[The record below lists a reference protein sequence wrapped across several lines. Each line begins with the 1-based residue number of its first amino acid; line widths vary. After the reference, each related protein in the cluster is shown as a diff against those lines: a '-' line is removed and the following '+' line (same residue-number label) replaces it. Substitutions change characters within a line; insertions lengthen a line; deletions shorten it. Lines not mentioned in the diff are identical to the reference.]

1 MTNDNTH
8 IAPIPFALF
17 TCFQCHM
24 GAKLAFMQ
32 DNTFLNMVKKPFHT
46 SDVLRC
52 RDVLLSQFATMLN
65 RRHLRIKILHVLF
78 GYFQDEDRDI
88 KRARQA
94 LDHSTQKMQELY
106 LMLLDMIGSMQA
118 LAIDR
123 IEAGYKKQLPSPE
136 DLNPNTKF
144 VTNKPLRIL
153 ANSTNLR
160 KACDALGVGWGN
172 RQDLL
177 RTIFKGL
184 LENEEYIEYM
194 KSDERGFQLDR
205 ESLVRMFRK
214 YMINSE
220 LFQDMLEEESI
231 FWVDDL
237 DLAASM
243 AIKTIKTIKE
253 GDDEVELLPLWRDDD
268 DDKAFMEGLFT
279 KTLAMGETSE
289 AMIQEGA
296 QNWELER
303 IAMVDRVLM
312 KMALAEAQTFDSI
325 PLKVTL
331 NEYIELSKYY
341 STPKSHGFING
352 ILDQLFAKLKES
364 GDIKKVGRGL
374 IE

>member
-1 MTNDNTH
+1 
-8 IAPIPFALF
+8 
-17 TCFQCHM
+17 
-24 GAKLAFMQ
+24 
-32 DNTFLNMVKKPFHT
+32 
-46 SDVLRC
+46 
-52 RDVLLSQFATMLN
+52 MLN

-78 GYFQDEDRDI
+78 GYFQDEDRDV
-88 KRARQA
+88 KRAHQA

-106 LMLLDMIGSMQA
+106 LLLLDMIGSMQA

-123 IEAGYKKQLPSPE
+123 IEAGYKKKLPSTE

-153 ANSTNLR
+153 ANSKNLR
-160 KACDALGVGWGN
+160 KACDDLGVGWGN
-172 RQDLL
+172 LQELL

-184 LENEEYIEYM
+184 LEHEEYTEYM
-194 KSDERGFQLDR
+194 ASEERGFQFDR

-214 YMINSE
+214 HMINVE

-243 AIKTIKTIKE
+243 AIKTIKTLKE
-253 GDDEVELLPLWRDDD
+253 GDDDLSILPLWREDD

-279 KTLAMGETSE
+279 KTLALGDASE
-289 AMIQEGA
+289 ALIQEGA

-303 IAMVDRVLM
+303 IATTDKILM
-312 KMALAEAQTFDSI
+312 KMALAEAQTFESI

-352 ILDQLFAKLKES
+352 ILDQLFAKLKDS
-364 GDIKKVGRGL
+364 GNIKKLGRGL

>member
-1 MTNDNTH
+1 M
-8 IAPIPFALF
+8 F
-17 TCFQCHM
+17 TLLC
-24 GAKLAFMQ
+24 
-32 DNTFLNMVKKPFHT
+32 N
-46 SDVLRC
+46 
-52 RDVLLSQFATMLN
+52 VLLGQLAIMLN

-78 GYFQDEDRDI
+78 GYYQDEDRDV

-106 LMLLDMIGSMQA
+106 LMLLDMVGSMQA
-118 LAIDR
+118 LAIER

-144 VTNKPLRIL
+144 VTNKPLRVL
-153 ANSTNLR
+153 ANSEHLR
-160 KACDALGVGWGN
+160 KACDAHGVGWAN
-172 RQDLL
+172 RQELL
-177 RTIFKGL
+177 KAIFRAL
-184 LENEEYIEYM
+184 LDHEEYTEYM
-194 KSDERGFQLDR
+194 ASEERGFQVDR

-214 YMINSE
+214 HMVNFD

-253 GDDEVELLPLWRDDD
+253 GDEEVELLPLWRDDD
-268 DDKAFMEGLFT
+268 DDKAFMEDLFT
-279 KTLAMGETSE
+279 KSLSLGEESE
-289 AMIQEGA
+289 ALIQEGA

-303 IAMVDRVLM
+303 IATTDKILM
-312 KMALAEAQTFDSI
+312 KMALAEAQTFESI

-364 GDIKKVGRGL
+364 GNIKKVGRGL